1 MKREA
6 KNRVVIQEPG
16 EFSAYCSSY
25 PSLVAEVVGS
35 PCWLAL
41 EMGPAALRN
50 TGQMSKEKAKGNV
63 GKT

>member
-1 MKREA
+1 
-6 KNRVVIQEPG
+6 VIQEPG